1 MVTGIGTKTF
11 GRFGRSVV
19 RTAPALLIVT
29 WAIGAVST
37 AWPQQPQSQQQVTQ
51 QLSNPVGDLW
61 MIVNQFNISNIKGVP
76 GDYHIN
82 TWNLQPVLPVHLTKR
97 WNLINRPLLPF
108 LYNSPAVMSSAQAV
122 SFSLD
127 SRAIVSGHPLSPL
140 QLTEQSG
147 MGDIGFVSL
156 LSPSRPP
163 PLGRGQLLWGLGPT
177 FLFPTASQPTFGFDK
192 WQAGPSAVLAYL
204 DEKWVLGTFVQQ
216 FWSFAG
222 NPNRPQTNFAWIQ
235 YFVGYQFAPG
245 WQVSLGTPIISVDW
259 RRKTVS
265 LPVGI
270 GLSYTSFI
278 GKLPVQLG
286 GEYQKTV
293 VHPDNAPYQGDIFRF
308 YVVPVI
314 PPLFGGK
321 PK

>member
-1 MVTGIGTKTF
+1 MIRAIGTKA
-11 GRFGRSVV
+11 VD
-19 RTAPALLIVT
+19 ALLILT
-29 WAIGAVST
+29 WAIGAASI
-37 AWPQQPQSQQQVTQ
+37 ARPQQPPSQEQVTQ
-51 QLSNPVGDLW
+51 QLNNPVGDLW
-61 MIVNQFNISNIKGVP
+61 LIVNQFNMSNIKGVP
-76 GDYHIN
+76 GDYHIY
-82 TWNLQPVLPVHLTKR
+82 TWNVQPVLPVHLTKR

-108 LYNSPAVMSSAQAV
+108 LFSSPAVIRSAQAP
-122 SFSLD
+122 FSLD
-127 SRAIVSGHPLSPL
+127 SRAIVSAYQRDSY
-140 QLTEQSG
+140 QLTDASG

-156 LSPSRPP
+156 LSPSKPP
-163 PLGRGQLLWGLGPT
+163 RLGRGQLLWGLGPT
-177 FLFPTASQPTFGFDK
+177 FLFPTASQLTFGFGK

-216 FWSFAG
+216 FWSIAG
-222 NPNRPQTNFAWIQ
+222 NPNRPHTNFASIQ

-245 WQVSLGTPIISVDW
+245 WQVNLGTPIISVDW

-265 LPVGI
+265 FPVGI
-270 GLSYTSFI
+270 GLSYTSFL
-278 GKLPVQLG
+278 GKLPVEFG

-293 VHPDNAPYQGDIFRF
+293 VHPDNAPYQGDIFRL